1 MLEWLLWSAGGATE
15 GRSCSRQPSEG
26 RRAASASVFRISVA
40 LNLGVIRQTRS
51 CMALVLVAAFL
62 VGVFLFSHYPR
73 WLGRVPRHVHA
84 IALAVGVIAGSILWR
99 AGALPVRLAARL
111 AIFVIPVAAVHY
123 FYFQT

>member
-1 MLEWLLWSAGGATE
+1 MARGFGVRFSY
-15 GRSCSRQPSEG
+15 
-26 RRAASASVFRISVA
+26 SVA

-51 CMALVLVAAFL
+51 CMTLVLVAAFL

-99 AGALPVRLAARL
+99 AGALPVLLAARL
-111 AIFVIPVAAVHY
+111 AIFVIPVAAVYY
-123 FYFQT
+123 FYFQTGESSRAPGPRNASSDARSPLDPDV